1 MQRGGR
7 LTVDSTK
14 LDKALATNAAGVK
27 NLFANAT
34 GAEADKGIAV
44 KFKTLTSSMLS
55 FEGSFNSK
63 SDALA
68 AADKRNLSEQDK
80 VNLRAAAVEKRLNA
94 QYSALDSQ
102 MASLN
107 ALNTYVSQQVTS
119 WNKNTG

>member
-1 MQRGGR
+1 M
-7 LTVDSTK
+7 
-14 LDKALATNAAGVK
+14 K